1 MIFDKARQ
9 LFLIAARSVGLCQQ
23 RRWFEVGSGMCGR
36 LLVRFEFENGIVTQ
50 LGVDFLDR
58 YEAALR
64 RQQGPPGIDAVLLEP
79 SGNF

>member
-1 MIFDKARQ
+1 
-9 LFLIAARSVGLCQQ
+9 
-23 RRWFEVGSGMCGR
+23 MCGR

-58 YEAALR
+58 YETALR
-64 RQQGPPGIDAVLLEP
+64 WQQGPPGIDAVLLEP